1 MQMNNSQLCL
11 LAQSHPDTPAAFV
24 LWLGNNISIWDA
36 FEAEA
41 LKVVNLG
48 QRHYSARTI
57 IHFLRHHSV
66 LAETSESQWKINDH
80 HSPYLA
86 RLFAMVHPEHA
97 DLFEYR
103 TVA

>member
-1 MQMNNSQLCL
+1 MTPAQLCL
-11 LAQSHPDTPAAFV
+11 IAASNPEIPIGFV
-24 LWLGNNISIWDA
+24 LWVGDNIAIWEA

-86 RLFAMVHPEHA
+86 RLFAMVHPQHA

-103 TVA
+103 AVA